1 MLAPRGRL
9 MLLAFVMMLA
19 TACGAAG
26 GGGSDPSS
34 SVKAAFD
41 AAATGGLAKLDD
53 YACAAQKG
61 KVQEAF
67 GGAKGMDELTA
78 NGVNASDLMSAMQI
92 KFDNITTKETSKTD
106 KEATVHVNGNMT
118 VTVDPAKFKPILK
131 TYLQAKGLPAD
142 DATIDAALT
151 TMAASLSQTQA
162 LDEDVKV
169 VNENGKWLICG

>member
-1 MLAPRGRL
+1 MHALRGRL
-9 MLLAFVMMLA
+9 LLVAIVMMLA

-26 GGGSDPSS
+26 GPGSDPAS

-53 YACAAQKG
+53 FACAAEKG

-67 GGAKGMDELTA
+67 GGASGMDQLTSA
-78 NGVNASDLMSAMQI
+78 GVNPNDLMSAMQI
-92 KFDNITTKETSKTD
+92 KFDNVTTKETSKTD
-106 KEATVHVNGNMT
+106 KEATVHVDGNMT

-131 TYLQAKGLPAD
+131 VYLQAKGLPAD
-142 DATIDAALT
+142 DATIDAALS
-151 TMAASLSQTQA
+151 TMAASLSQTQK
-162 LDEDVKV
+162 LNEDVKL